1 MTMNLP
7 KPKDFRPKARLDKR
21 QTDPDKPDAN
31 PFDTSP
37 QTEAEALHEQKVR
50 AALAGMADALRKGRR
65 WVTLEQLCS
74 MPDAVAVIEGEL
86 PEIDG
91 VREGVFLCSFSGTL
105 GGEKLERVLIGGDC
119 MLVSASSPDE
129 AWRIA
134 QEGLDETRNFAQR
147 YAFAQDLGIEPNA
160 GVQIAT
166 ELRPKH

>member
-1 MTMNLP
+1 MKLP
-7 KPKDFRPKARLDKR
+7 KPDAFRPRLDKR
-21 QTDPDKPDAN
+21 QTEADKPDAN

-37 QTEAEALHEQKVR
+37 QSEAEAFRERKVR

-65 WVTLEQLCS
+65 WVTLQQLCE

-105 GGEKLERVLIGGDC
+105 GGQKMERVLIGGDC
-119 MLVSASSPDE
+119 MLVSAASPAE

-134 QEGLDETRNFAQR
+134 QEGLDETRKLAQT
-147 YAFAQDLGIEPNA
+147 YAFAQDLGIEPNQ
-160 GVQIAT
+160 GVQIAA